1 MAWHP
6 LDNPYKA
13 YVRIGGGIVVLHDEM
28 HQMLREIGGHLMVP
42 GDAAALLTLLD
53 AEIARLEGPEG
64 GKDAA
69 LAHVQ
74 RYELR
79 MLRAAVWEALEAQS
93 LYPATLSS
101 TGRTAAGGT
110 PH

>member
-1 MAWHP
+1 MTWHP

-13 YVRIGGGIVVLHDEM
+13 YVRVVAGSVLLHDEM
-28 HQMLREIGGHLMVP
+28 HQMLREIGAHLLVP
-42 GDAAALLTLLD
+42 GDPAALLMLLD
-53 AEIARLEGPEG
+53 GDIARLEGPEG
-64 GKDAA
+64 AKDPA

-93 LYPATLSS
+93 LYPAVPPP
-101 TGRTAAGGT
+101 TGSAAAGGAT
-110 PH
+110 H

>member
-13 YVRIGGGIVVLHDEM
+13 YVRMVAGIVVLHDEM
-28 HQMLREIGGHLMVP
+28 HQMLREIGGHLLVP
-42 GDAAALLTLLD
+42 GDPASLLTLLD
-53 AEIARLEGPEG
+53 ADIARLDKPEG
-64 GKDAA
+64 RIDAA
-69 LAHVQ
+69 VAHVQ

-93 LYPATLSS
+93 LYPAMPPS
-101 TGRTAAGGT
+101 TGRTAAGGGT
-110 PH
+110 H

>member
-1 MAWHP
+1 MTWHP

-13 YVRIGGGIVVLHDEM
+13 YVRVVGRGVVLHDEM
-28 HQMLREIGGHLMVP
+28 HQMLREIGGHRQVP
-42 GDAAALLTLLD
+42 GDPAALLTLLD
-53 AEIARLEGPEG
+53 GDIARLEGPDG
-64 GKDAA
+64 AKDAA

-93 LYPATLSS
+93 LCPAVPPS
-101 TGRTAAGGT
+101 TGKAAAGGT

>member
-1 MAWHP
+1 MTWHP

-13 YVRIGGGIVVLHDEM
+13 YVRVVAGSVVLHEEM
-28 HQMLREIGGHLMVP
+28 HQMLREIGAHLLVP
-42 GDAAALLTLLD
+42 GDPGALLTLLD
-53 AEIARLEGPEG
+53 GDIARLEGPEG
-64 GKDAA
+64 ARDPA

-93 LYPATLSS
+93 PYPAARSS
-101 TGRTAAGGT
+101 NGPAAAGSAT
-110 PH
+110 H